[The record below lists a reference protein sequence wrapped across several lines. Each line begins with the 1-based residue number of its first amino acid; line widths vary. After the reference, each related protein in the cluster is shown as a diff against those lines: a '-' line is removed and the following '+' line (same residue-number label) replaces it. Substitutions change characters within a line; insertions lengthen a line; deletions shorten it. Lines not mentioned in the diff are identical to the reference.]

1 MAVVVPARPPVSHAN
16 GDTPMSDDG
25 DADESAAAAGGGEQ
39 EQEQE
44 AEAPRADGRRVS
56 RRATAG
62 HATHDSQEGYGP

>member
-44 AEAPRADGRRVS
+44 AEAPPQADGRA